1 MKFSDT
7 HVWMSF
13 LNGLIY
19 LALGIPLIHFAL
31 QPVCNANYDSPTAT
45 CPPGAKYDI
54 SFCKDNLDKC
64 CDLTTAAE
72 GIGVVLLIFSGFSF
86 LAMFIQ
92 PQEYRKKLKTI
103 FIPRQEY
110 RKKLKGMYNLTTRRS
125 SRR

>member
-31 QPVCNANYDSPTAT
+31 QPECNEKYNSPT
-45 CPPGAKYDI
+45 CSPGSRLDI
-54 SFCKDNLDKC
+54 DDCKDNLDKC

-72 GIGVVLLIFSGFSF
+72 GIGIVLLIFSGFSF

-92 PQEYRKKLKTI
+92 PQEYRKKLKTM

>member
-31 QPVCNANYDSPTAT
+31 QPVCNANYDSPAAN

-86 LAMFIQ
+86 LGMFVPLQ
-92 PQEYRKKLKTI
+92 TYRKTLKDVH
-103 FIPRQEY
+103 
-110 RKKLKGMYNLTTRRS
+110 NLTSRRRS